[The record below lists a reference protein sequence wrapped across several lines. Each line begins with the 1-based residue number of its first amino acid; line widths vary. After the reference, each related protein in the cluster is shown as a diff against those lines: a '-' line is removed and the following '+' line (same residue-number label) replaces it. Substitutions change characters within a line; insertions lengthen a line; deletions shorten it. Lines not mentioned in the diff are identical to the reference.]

1 MSKPRPPESER
12 RLRHNV
18 RLARLLRFLE
28 LVSGRGRWNPKTL
41 MAELEVSERT
51 VHRLRE
57 TLELAGVPITF
68 DKAEN
73 AYRVHGSYRLPTLNL
88 NEEEAL
94 GQASATAL
102 TENEELKLPSGSS
115 ATTRKLI
122 DAGND
127 RLRHVLTDAT
137 KLMTVLGLK
146 LADHPEQ
153 GARIATVQKAVVE
166 RKRITGTYQ
175 SPYEPTPITLDLHPW
190 RIALVKQAWYLIA
203 RPDGDDQPRTYRLV
217 RFRSMKA
224 SELPA
229 TIPGDFD
236 LRDYFGNAWAVYRGD
251 RSYDIELRFSA
262 DSTDTVLEHIWHRT
276 QRVTTH
282 PNGEATLS
290 FTVDGL
296 SEVLRWVIGWA
307 GRVRIVEP
315 AELRDLVVEHHR
327 KAVAMNGGKT
337 EPGEAGCP

>member
-57 TLELAGVPITF
+57 TLELAGVPVAY

-73 AYRVHGSYRLPTLNL
+73 AYRVHGSYRFPTLNL
-88 NEEEAL
+88 NEEEAV

-102 TENEELKLPSGSS
+102 SGSDELKLPQSS
-115 ATTRKLI
+115 VATTRKLI
-122 DAGND
+122 DTGNE
-127 RLRHVLTDAT
+127 RLRLVLTDAT

-153 GARIATVQKAVVE
+153 RARITAVQKALVG
-166 RKRITGTYQ
+166 RTRIIGTYQ
-175 SPYEPTPITLDLHPW
+175 SPYEPGPVTLDLHPW

-203 RPDGDDQPRTYRLV
+203 RPDGEDQPRTYRIV

-224 SELPA
+224 TDLPA
-229 TIPGDFD
+229 AIPDDFD
-236 LRDYFGNAWAVYRGD
+236 LKAYFANAWA
-251 RSYDIELRFSA
+251 E
-262 DSTDTVLEHIWHRT
+262 
-276 QRVTTH
+276 
-282 PNGEATLS
+282 
-290 FTVDGL
+290 
-296 SEVLRWVIGWA
+296 IGRA
-307 GRVRIVEP
+307 HV
-315 AELRDLVVEHHR
+315 
-327 KAVAMNGGKT
+327 
-337 EPGEAGCP
+337 